1 MKNVTTGPLVGIK
14 LRFCDSGTALCF
26 WLIRF
31 NKCKILLLEM
41 FIYKTLLQLIL
52 SSEISDTVI
61 FTSNYL
67 DFLPVAEIRFFR

>member
-1 MKNVTTGPLVGIK
+1 VKNATIGAWQESN
-14 LRFCDSGTALCF
+14 LRPCNSGATLCF

-31 NKCKILLLEM
+31 NKCKILQLEM

-67 DFLPVAEIRFFR
+67 DSLPVAEIRFYR